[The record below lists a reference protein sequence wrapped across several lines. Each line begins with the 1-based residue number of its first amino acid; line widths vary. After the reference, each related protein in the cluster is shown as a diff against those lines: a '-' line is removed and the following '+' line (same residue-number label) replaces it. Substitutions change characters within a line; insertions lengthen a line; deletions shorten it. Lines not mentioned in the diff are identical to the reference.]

1 MKKAMLWIF
10 IVMLVVSM
18 VLTFSLV
25 GCKEEKVEE
34 TTAEETTA
42 AEEITLHMW
51 DTWSDESQN
60 AGMDEMVGKFQEINP
75 NIEIVREVYR
85 STDLETLLPT
95 ALASD
100 TGPDIM
106 YYDSGPGYAG
116 ILAKAGLLLDLDE
129 AYEENGW
136 NDRIFDFTKKSVTF
150 DGKACG
156 IGNELEFIGVYYN
169 KTIFDELGVTEP
181 ETYEEFIQICEKA
194 KAAGYTPIAFADGG
208 DGNPAEHQF
217 SIMANNIAGKEKIEE
232 VLFGEGTWDDP
243 DFVKAIQLFFVDMNE
258 AGYFLPDT
266 TVITAEEGNAIFY
279 SGQAAMDMTGSW
291 MISELNDAV
300 EDFEVGF
307 FAFPS
312 IEGKPVLPPGGLGS
326 GYFISS
332 KTAYPEEAIKF
343 LDYLFTKESAEMML
357 ESMSIIVPV
366 AMDTEGV
373 DISPLMRLAVDIV
386 SNVTLGYNIDV
397 LAGNRFNQVQ
407 IDGFQAIL
415 LGQKTPE
422 EQIKDLQVAWEA
434 DKSE

>member
-25 GCKEEKVEE
+25 GCKEEKVEETTAEETTAEE

-136 NDRIFDFTKKSVTF
+136 MERLVVLVTSW
-150 DGKACG
+150 
-156 IGNELEFIGVYYN
+156 NLSEFI
-169 KTIFDELGVTEP
+169 
-181 ETYEEFIQICEKA
+181 
-194 KAAGYTPIAFADGG
+194 
-208 DGNPAEHQF
+208 
-217 SIMANNIAGKEKIEE
+217 
-232 VLFGEGTWDDP
+232 
-243 DFVKAIQLFFVDMNE
+243 
-258 AGYFLPDT
+258 
-266 TVITAEEGNAIFY
+266 ITRQY
-279 SGQAAMDMTGSW
+279 ST
-291 MISELNDAV
+291 N
-300 EDFEVGF
+300 
-307 FAFPS
+307 
-312 IEGKPVLPPGGLGS
+312 
-326 GYFISS
+326 
-332 KTAYPEEAIKF
+332 
-343 LDYLFTKESAEMML
+343 
-357 ESMSIIVPV
+357 
-366 AMDTEGV
+366 
-373 DISPLMRLAVDIV
+373 
-386 SNVTLGYNIDV
+386 
-397 LAGNRFNQVQ
+397 
-407 IDGFQAIL
+407 
-415 LGQKTPE
+415 
-422 EQIKDLQVAWEA
+422 
-434 DKSE
+434 